1 LDFDGEIQM
10 RTFPFEIGS
19 RFIVTL
25 FQFVFS
31 KIVVIFPKNKNPL
44 SKGSATMVH
53 SDAIAKIR
61 AREVLNFRGNPTVE
75 AEVFLKDGSYGKAA
89 VPAGISTGS
98 SEAVQILDG
107 DPKRFNGKGA
117 LKAVEN
123 VRKVIAPAL
132 KGMKATRQKEID
144 EKLIGLDGTPGK
156 SRLGANAILGVSL
169 AAANAAA
176 ASRKVPLFRYLGG
189 RGPFR
194 LPVPVYDMLA
204 GGSHAQST
212 VDLQEYLVIP
222 AGLSTFDD
230 AIQAGFRIYQALR
243 EVLQAKGHRITQ
255 VGGPLTPSL
264 KSNREGVE
272 VVAEAIEKAGY
283 KLGKEVFIG
292 IDAATSELY
301 EDGKYLFKGEGRT
314 LTSQEMV
321 ELWAEWVA
329 AYPIVSIEDPLA
341 EEDWEGWQAVT
352 KRIGNK
358 VQLVGDDLFTTN
370 PARIRKGSSWRQCCP
385 HQAQSDGTLTETLR
399 PSDWPKSGFGAMIS
413 SRSGETEDTAIS
425 DLSVLTARRS
435 NRPPNLQY
443 IVKFNR
449 LLRIAEELGSR
460 AKYAGHGVIK
470 GAGK

>member
-1 LDFDGEIQM
+1 LKN
-10 RTFPFEIGS
+10 
-19 RFIVTL
+19 
-25 FQFVFS
+25 FS
-31 KIVVIFPKNKNPL
+31 IFSCAVKTIFMKEKIMA
-44 SKGSATMVH
+44 G
-53 SDAIAKIR
+53 SDAIVKIR

-75 AEVFLKDGSYGKAA
+75 AEVFLADGSYGKAA

-98 SEAVQILDG
+98 SEAIQLLDG
-107 DPKRFNGKGA
+107 DPDRFKGKGV
-117 LKAVEN
+117 LRAVEN

-132 KGMKATRQKEID
+132 KGMRATRQKEID
-144 EKLIGLDGTPGK
+144 EKLINLDGTSNK

-176 ASRKVPLFRYLGG
+176 ASRRIPLFRYVGG

-212 VDLQEYLVIP
+212 VDLQEFLVLP
-222 AGLSTFDD
+222 SGLPTFDD
-230 AIQAGFRIYQALR
+230 AIQAGFKIYQALR

-264 KSNREGVE
+264 RSNREGVE
-272 VVAEAIEKAGY
+272 VVAEAIERAGY
-283 KLGKEVFIG
+283 KLGKEVLIG
-292 IDAATSELY
+292 IDAATSEVY
-301 EDGKYLFKGEGRT
+301 EDGKYVFKGEGRT

-329 AYPIVSIEDPLA
+329 AYPIVSIEDALA

-370 PARIRKGSSWRQCCP
+370 PARIRKGIELKAANAVLIKPNQI
-385 HQAQSDGTLTETLR
+385 GTLTETLEAIR
-399 PSDWPKSGFGAMIS
+399 MAKKAGWGAMLS
-413 SRSGETEDTAIS
+413 SRSGETEDTAIC
-425 DLSVLTARRS
+425 DLSVLDGAGQIKTG
-435 NRPPNLQY
+435 PPNLQY
-443 IVKFNR
+443 VVKFNR

-460 AKYAGHGVIK
+460 AKYAGHGAIK
-470 GAGK
+470 TNRR